1 MFTPFEV
8 LEVLLAWC
16 RKVVGWFLWH
26 DSVPRM
32 KFTPFPRSSD
42 WLHLM
47 PLQWFWHR
55 IKMPLVSSCESRQ
68 PSGSWQETNRKLAAA
83 SICCIWGAWIAVM
96 TTCLLEFLVS
106 LRVFNLMAMF
116 DTMSGPLSISHFCN
130 HKGCGNLLFV
140 ATCCLCL
147 GRSPRNR
154 SETDRFWCIISNWG
168 TFQHSMVHVS

>member
-8 LEVLLAWC
+8 LEVLLAWY

-47 PLQWFWHR
+47 PPRQWFWHR

-68 PSGSWQETNRKLAAA
+68 SAQQRAFVEFEVLELQWWQ
-83 SICCIWGAWIAVM
+83 
-96 TTCLLEFLVS
+96 
-106 LRVFNLMAMF
+106 RVFWNSSFRLGFSTWWRCLTQCLDRWAYPIF
-116 DTMSGPLSISHFCN
+116 ATR
-130 HKGCGNLLFV
+130 KV
-140 ATCCLCL
+140 VETCCLWQLVVCAWDAHWEIGQKPMGSGAL
-147 GRSPRNR
+147 
-154 SETDRFWCIISNWG
+154 WL
-168 TFQHSMVHVS
+168 